1 MTNRMTFVISF
12 PALFSYVLAVPL
24 DSAELSDYIFTCR
37 SQCPFDASSC
47 TKNA

>member
-1 MTNRMTFVISF
+1 VISF
-12 PALFSYVLAVPL
+12 PVLFSYVLAIPL

-37 SQCPFDASSC
+37 SQSRFDASPY